1 MNHIET
7 FYVGCFRGLADLT
20 FDGAGHF
27 NLIVGGNNSGKT
39 SALEALAVY
48 AAPLDVVEWASVA
61 RSREVRSFMASASP
75 GLSWSDAVRWLFHQD
90 TSEWQRSTSYL
101 RLAAAGRI
109 PVRSLEAACEPVRG
123 IAPEPHFKSLNRS
136 SKRFQE
142 ELGVEEDGWHLSIRA
157 DLDPFFPA
165 IAQGKLAFGS
175 GLDEVRQHGTS
186 LFVDLE
192 IWSSTSLLRGPRA
205 RGRQMRSALLSPYSH
220 RNEPL
225 QMRRLSDAISSG
237 RKDAVLGLLRGIDP
251 ELVDL
256 EIIATEGERPLL
268 IAVFERS
275 RRVPVT
281 VLGDGFRRALAIAVA
296 MNEVRGGI
304 LMIDEIEAAM
314 HVSAL
319 DTLFPWLLRS
329 AAELKVQIFATTHS
343 LEAIQ
348 EITAAIPRN
357 DIDDLAAFHL
367 PSRGPSGG
375 TLRRYN
381 GNMLKRLVQ
390 ERGLD
395 IR

>member
-39 SALEALAVY
+39 SALEALAVF

-61 RSREVRSFMASASP
+61 RNREVRSFMSSASP

-101 RLAAAGRI
+101 RLAAEGRT

-123 IAPEPHFKSLNRS
+123 IAPEPRFKPLNRS
-136 SKRFQE
+136 SRRLQ

-157 DLDPFFPA
+157 DLDPSSPA
-165 IAQGKLAFGS
+165 VAQGKLTFGS
-175 GLDEVRQHGTS
+175 GSDEVRQHGTALS
-186 LFVDLE
+186 VDLQ
-192 IWSSTSLLRGPRA
+192 IWSSTPLLRGPRA
-205 RGRQMRSALLSPYSH
+205 RGLQTRSAVLSPYSH

-256 EIIATEGERPLL
+256 EIIATEGDRPLL

-296 MNEVRGGI
+296 INEVRGGI

-329 AAELKVQIFATTHS
+329 AAELEVQIFATTHS

-348 EITAAIPRN
+348 EITAAVPRN